1 MATVNCGYNNI
12 NLIRRPFKKM
22 AEESGKMANMRIEK
36 LGNFNLIP
44 LDNGSY
50 YNTENQIFP
59 MGGDTGQIYL
69 ISDPD
74 VGVLIPHIKKESKYV
89 LSYKNI
95 DLDGLFNKADFNS
108 FINQYRSSL
117 ANSGNFANTLSY
129 SVSGFIFVQPIFLNS
144 SDTWYVYVP
153 MYKINDDDVVFE
165 KREFNN
171 MSNMFN
177 VNSSLEINDVV
188 VSNQNI
194 DDMKF
199 SQFGIGKNGLSLRNG
214 MSYTISETGDVNF
227 NIGNIKSDSTPF
239 MKVKMKIDN
248 SFQIVEKKL
257 ESESYRKGD
266 VISGTSVTSLLNSI
280 FQDMSEKIDELSNDI
295 HICST
300 YGSTQNKSVVL
311 KSDLMTIASTGI
323 IVRLKYKSTV
333 SSPTFSYTMENGTTT
348 GTQRP
353 IKYNDKTGSELTS
366 IPAGYYRV
374 TPIGD
379 KTNGQYWL
387 FTRESNGL
395 FDKMNTFFN
404 KTSNFDILI
413 VKK

>member
-1 MATVNCGYNNI
+1 MATVNCGFNNI

-22 AEESGKMANMRIEK
+22 AVNSGTMANMRIEK

-59 MGGDTGQIYL
+59 MGEDTGQIYL

-95 DLDGLFNKADFNS
+95 DLDGLYNKSDFNT
-108 FINQYRSSL
+108 FISEYRDSL
-117 ANSGNFANTLSY
+117 ANSGNLSDTLSY
-129 SVSGFIFVQPIFLNS
+129 SVYGFIFIQPIFLNS
-144 SDTWYVYVP
+144 SGTWYVYTP

-165 KREFNN
+165 KRTFDN
-171 MSNMFN
+171 MSNIFN
-177 VNSSLEINDVV
+177 MNSSLEINDVV
-188 VSNQNI
+188 VSDQNI
-194 DDMKF
+194 DDMNF
-199 SQFGIGKNGLSLRNG
+199 SQFAIGKNGLSMRNG

-227 NIGNIKSDSTPF
+227 NVGNIKSDSTPF
-239 MKVKMKIDN
+239 MKIKMKLGDT
-248 SFQIVEKKL
+248 FDIVEKKL

-266 VISGTSVTSLLNSI
+266 VISGTSITSLLNSI

-311 KSDLMTIASTGI
+311 KNGMTSIPDTGI
-323 IVRLKYKSTV
+323 IVRLVYKSTV
-333 SSPTFSYTMENGTTT
+333 SSPTFSFNTATER
-348 GTQRP
+348 Q
-353 IKYNDKTGSELTS
+353 IKYNDKYGSDLTL

-374 TPIGD
+374 TSIGD
-379 KTNGQYWL
+379 KSNGYYWL

>member
-1 MATVNCGYNNI
+1 MATVNCGFNNI

-22 AEESGKMANMRIEK
+22 AVNSGTMANMRIEK

-59 MGGDTGQIYL
+59 MGEDTGQIYL

-95 DLDGLFNKADFNS
+95 DLDGLYNKSDFNT
-108 FINQYRSSL
+108 FISEYRDSL
-117 ANSGNFANTLSY
+117 ANSGNLSDTLSY
-129 SVSGFIFVQPIFLNS
+129 SVYGFIFIQPIFLNS
-144 SDTWYVYVP
+144 SGTWYVYTP

-165 KREFNN
+165 KRTFDN
-171 MSNMFN
+171 MSNIFN
-177 VNSSLEINDVV
+177 MNSSLEINDVV
-188 VSNQNI
+188 VSDQNI
-194 DDMKF
+194 DDMNF
-199 SQFGIGKNGLSLRNG
+199 SQFAIGKNGLSMRNG

-227 NIGNIKSDSTPF
+227 NVGNIKSDSTPF
-239 MKVKMKIDN
+239 MKIKMKLGDT
-248 SFQIVEKKL
+248 FDVVEKKL

-266 VISGTSVTSLLNSI
+266 VISGTSITSLLNSI

-311 KSDLMTIASTGI
+311 KNGMTSIPDTGI
-323 IVRLKYKSTV
+323 IVRLVYKSTV
-333 SSPTFSYTMENGTTT
+333 SSPTFSFNTITER
-348 GTQRP
+348 Q
-353 IKYNDKTGSELTS
+353 IKYNDKYGSDLTL

-374 TPIGD
+374 TSIGD
-379 KTNGQYWL
+379 KSNGYYWL

-404 KTSNFDILI
+404 KTSNFDMLI

>member
-1 MATVNCGYNNI
+1 MATVNCGFNNI

-22 AEESGKMANMRIEK
+22 AVNSGTMANMRIEK

-59 MGGDTGQIYL
+59 MGEDTGQIYL

-95 DLDGLFNKADFNS
+95 DLDGLYNKSDFNT
-108 FINQYRSSL
+108 FISEYRDSL
-117 ANSGNFANTLSY
+117 ANSGNLSDTLSY
-129 SVSGFIFVQPIFLNS
+129 SVYGFIFIQPIFLNS
-144 SDTWYVYVP
+144 SGTWYVYTP

-165 KREFNN
+165 KRTFDN
-171 MSNMFN
+171 MSNIFN
-177 VNSSLEINDVV
+177 MNSSLEINDVV
-188 VSNQNI
+188 VSDQNI
-194 DDMKF
+194 DDMNF
-199 SQFGIGKNGLSLRNG
+199 SQFAIGKNGLSMRNG

-227 NIGNIKSDSTPF
+227 NVGNIKSDSTPF
-239 MKVKMKIDN
+239 MKIKMKLGDT
-248 SFQIVEKKL
+248 FDVVEKKL

-266 VISGTSVTSLLNSI
+266 VISGTSITSLLNSI

-311 KSDLMTIASTGI
+311 KNGMTSIPDTGI
-323 IVRLKYKSTV
+323 IVRLVYKSTV
-333 SSPTFSYTMENGTTT
+333 SEPTFSFNTVTER
-348 GTQRP
+348 Q
-353 IKYNDKTGSELTS
+353 IKYNDKYGSDLTL

-374 TPIGD
+374 TSIGD
-379 KTNGQYWL
+379 KSNGYYWL

-404 KTSNFDILI
+404 KTSNFDILMI
-413 VKK
+413 KK

>member
-1 MATVNCGYNNI
+1 MATVNCGFNNI

-22 AEESGKMANMRIEK
+22 AVNSGTMANMRIEK

-59 MGGDTGQIYL
+59 MGEDTGQIYL

-95 DLDGLFNKADFNS
+95 DLDGLYNKSDFNT
-108 FINQYRSSL
+108 FISEYRDSL
-117 ANSGNFANTLSY
+117 ANSGNLSDTLSY
-129 SVSGFIFVQPIFLNS
+129 SVYGFIFIQPIFLNS
-144 SDTWYVYVP
+144 SGTWYVYTP

-165 KREFNN
+165 KRTFDN
-171 MSNMFN
+171 MSNIFN
-177 VNSSLEINDVV
+177 MNSSLEINDVV
-188 VSNQNI
+188 VSDQNI
-194 DDMKF
+194 DDMNF
-199 SQFGIGKNGLSLRNG
+199 SQFAIGKNGLSMRNG

-227 NIGNIKSDSTPF
+227 NVGNIKSDSTPF
-239 MKVKMKIDN
+239 MKIKMKLGDT
-248 SFQIVEKKL
+248 FDVVEKKL

-266 VISGTSVTSLLNSI
+266 VISGTSITSLLNSI

-311 KSDLMTIASTGI
+311 KNGMTSIPDTGI
-323 IVRLKYKSTV
+323 IVRLVYKSTV
-333 SSPTFSYTMENGTTT
+333 PSPKFSFNMVTER
-348 GTQRP
+348 Q
-353 IKYNDKTGSELTS
+353 IKYNDKYGSDLTL

-374 TPIGD
+374 TSIGD
-379 KTNGQYWL
+379 KSNGYYWL

>member
-1 MATVNCGYNNI
+1 MATVNCGFNNI

-22 AEESGKMANMRIEK
+22 AVNSGTMANMRIEK

-59 MGGDTGQIYL
+59 MGEDTGQIYL

-95 DLDGLFNKADFNS
+95 DLDGLYNKSDFNT
-108 FINQYRSSL
+108 FISEYRDSL
-117 ANSGNFANTLSY
+117 ANSGNLSDTLSY
-129 SVSGFIFVQPIFLNS
+129 SVYGFIFIQPIFLNS
-144 SDTWYVYVP
+144 SGTWYVYTP

-165 KREFNN
+165 KRTFDN
-171 MSNMFN
+171 MSNIFN
-177 VNSSLEINDVV
+177 MNSSLEINDVV
-188 VSNQNI
+188 VSDQNI
-194 DDMKF
+194 DDMNF
-199 SQFGIGKNGLSLRNG
+199 SQFAIGKNGLSMRNG

-227 NIGNIKSDSTPF
+227 NVGNIKSDSTPF
-239 MKVKMKIDN
+239 MKIKMKLGDT
-248 SFQIVEKKL
+248 FDVVEKKL

-266 VISGTSVTSLLNSI
+266 VISGTSITSLLNSI

-311 KSDLMTIASTGI
+311 KNGMTSIPDTGI
-323 IVRLKYKSTV
+323 IVRLVYKSTV
-333 SSPTFSYTMENGTTT
+333 SSPTFSFNMVTER
-348 GTQRP
+348 Q
-353 IKYNDKTGSELTS
+353 IKYNDKYGSDLTL

-374 TPIGD
+374 TSIGD
-379 KTNGQYWL
+379 KWL

>member
-1 MATVNCGYNNI
+1 MATVNCGFNNI

-22 AEESGKMANMRIEK
+22 AVNSGTMANMRIEK

-59 MGGDTGQIYL
+59 MGEDTGQIYL

-95 DLDGLFNKADFNS
+95 DLDGLYNKSDFNT
-108 FINQYRSSL
+108 FISEYRDSL
-117 ANSGNFANTLSY
+117 ANSGNLSDTLSY
-129 SVSGFIFVQPIFLNS
+129 SVYGFIFIQPIFLNS
-144 SDTWYVYVP
+144 SGTWYVYTP

-165 KREFNN
+165 KRTFDN
-171 MSNMFN
+171 MSNIFN
-177 VNSSLEINDVV
+177 MNSSLEINDVV
-188 VSNQNI
+188 VSDQNI
-194 DDMKF
+194 DDMNF
-199 SQFGIGKNGLSLRNG
+199 SQFAIGKNGLSMRNG

-227 NIGNIKSDSTPF
+227 NVGNIKSDSTPF
-239 MKVKMKIDN
+239 MKIKMKLGDT
-248 SFQIVEKKL
+248 FDIVEKKL

-266 VISGTSVTSLLNSI
+266 VISGTSITSLLNSI

-311 KSDLMTIASTGI
+311 KNGMTSIPDTGI
-323 IVRLKYKSTV
+323 IVRLVYKSTV
-333 SSPTFSYTMENGTTT
+333 SSPTFSFNTVTER
-348 GTQRP
+348 Q
-353 IKYNDKTGSELTS
+353 IKYNDKYGSDLTL

-374 TPIGD
+374 TSIGD
-379 KTNGQYWL
+379 KSNGYYWL

>member
-1 MATVNCGYNNI
+1 MATVNCGFNNI

-22 AEESGKMANMRIEK
+22 AVNSGTMANMRIEK
-36 LGNFNLIP
+36 LENFNLIP

-59 MGGDTGQIYL
+59 MGEDTGQIYL

-95 DLDGLFNKADFNS
+95 DLDGLYNKSDFNT
-108 FINQYRSSL
+108 FISEYRDSL
-117 ANSGNFANTLSY
+117 ANSGNLSDTLSY
-129 SVSGFIFVQPIFLNS
+129 SVYGFIFIQPIFLNS
-144 SDTWYVYVP
+144 SGTWYVYTP

-165 KREFNN
+165 KRTFDN
-171 MSNMFN
+171 MSNIFN
-177 VNSSLEINDVV
+177 MNSSLEINDVV
-188 VSNQNI
+188 VSDQNI
-194 DDMKF
+194 DDMNF
-199 SQFGIGKNGLSLRNG
+199 SQFAIGKNGLSMRNG

-227 NIGNIKSDSTPF
+227 NVGNIKSDSTPF
-239 MKVKMKIDN
+239 MKIKMKLGDT
-248 SFQIVEKKL
+248 FDVVEKKL

-266 VISGTSVTSLLNSI
+266 VISGTSITSLLNSI

-311 KSDLMTIASTGI
+311 KNGMTSIPDTGI
-323 IVRLKYKSTV
+323 IVRLVYKSTV
-333 SSPTFSYTMENGTTT
+333 SSPTFSFNTITER
-348 GTQRP
+348 Q
-353 IKYNDKTGSELTS
+353 IKYNDKYGSDLTL

-374 TPIGD
+374 TSIGD
-379 KTNGQYWL
+379 KSNGYYWL

>member
-1 MATVNCGYNNI
+1 MATVNCGFNNI

-22 AEESGKMANMRIEK
+22 AVNSGTMANMRIEK

-59 MGGDTGQIYL
+59 MGEDTGQIYL

-95 DLDGLFNKADFNS
+95 DLDGLYNKSDFNT
-108 FINQYRSSL
+108 FISEYRDSL
-117 ANSGNFANTLSY
+117 ANSGNLSDTLSY
-129 SVSGFIFVQPIFLNS
+129 SVYGFIFIQPIFLNS
-144 SDTWYVYVP
+144 SGTWYVYTP

-165 KREFNN
+165 KRTFDN
-171 MSNMFN
+171 MSNIFN
-177 VNSSLEINDVV
+177 MNSSLEINDVV
-188 VSNQNI
+188 VSDQNI
-194 DDMKF
+194 DDMNF
-199 SQFGIGKNGLSLRNG
+199 SQFAIGKNGLSMRNG

-227 NIGNIKSDSTPF
+227 NVGNIKSDSTPF
-239 MKVKMKIDN
+239 MKIKMKLGDT
-248 SFQIVEKKL
+248 FDVVEKKL

-266 VISGTSVTSLLNSI
+266 VILGTSITSLLNSI

-300 YGSTQNKSVVL
+300 YGSTQNKSVFL
-311 KSDLMTIASTGI
+311 KNGMTSIPDTGI
-323 IVRLKYKSTV
+323 IVRLVYKSTV
-333 SSPTFSYTMENGTTT
+333 SSPTFSFNTITER
-348 GTQRP
+348 Q
-353 IKYNDKTGSELTS
+353 IKYNDKYGSDLTL

-374 TPIGD
+374 TSIGD
-379 KTNGQYWL
+379 KSNGYYWL

>member
-1 MATVNCGYNNI
+1 MAPVNCGFNNI

-22 AEESGKMANMRIEK
+22 AVNSGTMANMRIEK

-59 MGGDTGQIYL
+59 MGEDTGQIYL

-95 DLDGLFNKADFNS
+95 DLDGLYNKSDFNT
-108 FINQYRSSL
+108 FISEYRDSL
-117 ANSGNFANTLSY
+117 ANSGNLSDTLSY
-129 SVSGFIFVQPIFLNS
+129 SVYGFIFIQPIFLNS
-144 SDTWYVYVP
+144 SGTWYVYTP

-165 KREFNN
+165 KRTFDN
-171 MSNMFN
+171 MSNIFN
-177 VNSSLEINDVV
+177 MNSSLEINDVV
-188 VSNQNI
+188 VSDQNI
-194 DDMKF
+194 DDMNF
-199 SQFGIGKNGLSLRNG
+199 SQFAIGKNGLSMRNG

-227 NIGNIKSDSTPF
+227 NVGNIKSDSTPF
-239 MKVKMKIDN
+239 MKIKMKLGDT
-248 SFQIVEKKL
+248 FDVVEKKL

-266 VISGTSVTSLLNSI
+266 VISGTSITSLLNSI

-311 KSDLMTIASTGI
+311 KNGMTSIPDTGI
-323 IVRLKYKSTV
+323 IVRLVYKSTV
-333 SSPTFSYTMENGTTT
+333 SSPTFSFNTITER
-348 GTQRP
+348 Q
-353 IKYNDKTGSELTS
+353 IKYNDKYGSDLTL

-374 TPIGD
+374 TSIGD
-379 KTNGQYWL
+379 KSNGYYWL

>member
-1 MATVNCGYNNI
+1 MATVNCGFNNI

-22 AEESGKMANMRIEK
+22 AVNSGTMANMRIEK

-59 MGGDTGQIYL
+59 MGEDTGQIYL

-95 DLDGLFNKADFNS
+95 DLDGLYNKSDFNT
-108 FINQYRSSL
+108 FISEYRDSL
-117 ANSGNFANTLSY
+117 ANSGNLSDTLSY
-129 SVSGFIFVQPIFLNS
+129 SVYGFIFIQPIFLNS
-144 SDTWYVYVP
+144 SGTWYVYTP

-165 KREFNN
+165 KRTFDN
-171 MSNMFN
+171 MSNIFN
-177 VNSSLEINDVV
+177 MNSSLEINDVV
-188 VSNQNI
+188 VSDQNI
-194 DDMKF
+194 DDMNF
-199 SQFGIGKNGLSLRNG
+199 SQFAIGKNGLSMRNG

-227 NIGNIKSDSTPF
+227 NVGNIKSDSTPF
-239 MKVKMKIDN
+239 MKIKMKLGDT
-248 SFQIVEKKL
+248 FDVVEKKL

-266 VISGTSVTSLLNSI
+266 VISGTSITSLLNSI

-311 KSDLMTIASTGI
+311 KNGMASIPDTGI
-323 IVRLKYKSTV
+323 IVRLVYKSTV
-333 SSPTFSYTMENGTTT
+333 SSPTFSFNTVTER
-348 GTQRP
+348 Q
-353 IKYNDKTGSELTS
+353 IKYNDKYGRDLTL

-374 TPIGD
+374 TSIGD
-379 KTNGQYWL
+379 KSNGYYWL

>member
-1 MATVNCGYNNI
+1 MATVNCGFNNI

-22 AEESGKMANMRIEK
+22 AVNSGTMANMRIEK

-59 MGGDTGQIYL
+59 MGEDTGQIYL

-74 VGVLIPHIKKESKYV
+74 VGILIPHIKKESKYV

-95 DLDGLFNKADFNS
+95 DLDGLYNKSDFNT
-108 FINQYRSSL
+108 FISEYRDSL
-117 ANSGNFANTLSY
+117 ANSGNLSDTLSY
-129 SVSGFIFVQPIFLNS
+129 SVYGFIFIQPIFLNS
-144 SDTWYVYVP
+144 SGTWYVYTP

-165 KREFNN
+165 KRTFDN
-171 MSNMFN
+171 MSNIFN
-177 VNSSLEINDVV
+177 MNSSLEINDVV
-188 VSNQNI
+188 VSDQNI
-194 DDMKF
+194 DDMNF
-199 SQFGIGKNGLSLRNG
+199 SQFAIGKNGLSMRNG

-227 NIGNIKSDSTPF
+227 NVGNIKSDSTPF
-239 MKVKMKIDN
+239 MKIKMKLGDT
-248 SFQIVEKKL
+248 FDVVEKKL

-266 VISGTSVTSLLNSI
+266 VISGTSITSLLNSI

-311 KSDLMTIASTGI
+311 KNGMSSIPDTGI
-323 IVRLKYKSTV
+323 IVRLVYKSTV
-333 SSPTFSYTMENGTTT
+333 SSPTFSFNTVTER
-348 GTQRP
+348 Q
-353 IKYNDKTGSELTS
+353 IKYNDKYGSDLTL

-374 TPIGD
+374 TSIGD
-379 KTNGQYWL
+379 KWL

>member
-1 MATVNCGYNNI
+1 MATVNCGFNNI

-22 AEESGKMANMRIEK
+22 AVNSGTMANMRIEK

-59 MGGDTGQIYL
+59 MGEDTGQIYL

-95 DLDGLFNKADFNS
+95 DLDGLYNKSDFNT
-108 FINQYRSSL
+108 FISEYRDSL
-117 ANSGNFANTLSY
+117 ANSGNLSDTLSY
-129 SVSGFIFVQPIFLNS
+129 SVYGFIFIQPIFLNS
-144 SDTWYVYVP
+144 SGTWYVYTP

-165 KREFNN
+165 KRTFDN
-171 MSNMFN
+171 MSNIFN
-177 VNSSLEINDVV
+177 MNSSLEINDVV
-188 VSNQNI
+188 VSDQNI
-194 DDMKF
+194 DDMNF
-199 SQFGIGKNGLSLRNG
+199 SQFAIGKNGLSMRNG

-227 NIGNIKSDSTPF
+227 NVGNIKSDSTPF
-239 MKVKMKIDN
+239 MKIKMKLGDT
-248 SFQIVEKKL
+248 FDVVEKKL

-266 VISGTSVTSLLNSI
+266 VISGTSITSLLNSI

-311 KSDLMTIASTGI
+311 KNGMTSIPDTGI
-323 IVRLKYKSTV
+323 IVRLVYKSTV
-333 SSPTFSYTMENGTTT
+333 PSPTFSFNTVTER
-348 GTQRP
+348 Q
-353 IKYNDKTGSELTS
+353 IKYNDKYGSDLTL

-374 TPIGD
+374 TSIGD
-379 KTNGQYWL
+379 KWL

>member
-1 MATVNCGYNNI
+1 MATVNCGFNNI

-22 AEESGKMANMRIEK
+22 AVNSGTMANMRIEK

-59 MGGDTGQIYL
+59 MGEDTGQIYL

-95 DLDGLFNKADFNS
+95 DLDGLYNKSDFNT
-108 FINQYRSSL
+108 FISEYRDSL
-117 ANSGNFANTLSY
+117 ANSGNLSDTLSY
-129 SVSGFIFVQPIFLNS
+129 SVYGFIFIQPIFLNS
-144 SDTWYVYVP
+144 SGTWYVYTP

-165 KREFNN
+165 KRTFDN
-171 MSNMFN
+171 MSNIFN
-177 VNSSLEINDVV
+177 MNSSLEINDVV
-188 VSNQNI
+188 VSDQNI
-194 DDMKF
+194 DDMNF
-199 SQFGIGKNGLSLRNG
+199 SQFAIGKNGLSMRNG

-227 NIGNIKSDSTPF
+227 NVGNIKSDSTPF
-239 MKVKMKIDN
+239 MKIKMKLGDT
-248 SFQIVEKKL
+248 FDVVEKKL

-266 VISGTSVTSLLNSI
+266 VISGTSITSLLNSI

-311 KSDLMTIASTGI
+311 KNGMTSIPDTGI
-323 IVRLKYKSTV
+323 IVRLVYKSTV
-333 SSPTFSYTMENGTTT
+333 SSPTFSFNT
-348 GTQRP
+348 GTERQ
-353 IKYNDKTGSELTS
+353 IKYNDKYGSDLTL

-374 TPIGD
+374 TSIGD
-379 KTNGQYWL
+379 EINGYYWL

>member
-1 MATVNCGYNNI
+1 
-12 NLIRRPFKKM
+12 
-22 AEESGKMANMRIEK
+22 MANMRIEK

-59 MGGDTGQIYL
+59 MGEDTGQIYL

-95 DLDGLFNKADFNS
+95 DLDGLYNKSDFNT
-108 FINQYRSSL
+108 FISEYRDSL
-117 ANSGNFANTLSY
+117 ANSGNLSDTLSY
-129 SVSGFIFVQPIFLNS
+129 SVYGFIFIQPIFLNS
-144 SDTWYVYVP
+144 SGTWYVYTP

-165 KREFNN
+165 KRTFDN
-171 MSNMFN
+171 MSNIFN
-177 VNSSLEINDVV
+177 MNSSLEINDVV
-188 VSNQNI
+188 VSDQNI
-194 DDMKF
+194 DDMNF
-199 SQFGIGKNGLSLRNG
+199 SQFAIGKNGLSMRNG

-227 NIGNIKSDSTPF
+227 NVGNIKSDSTPF
-239 MKVKMKIDN
+239 MKIKMKLGDT
-248 SFQIVEKKL
+248 FDVVEKKL

-266 VISGTSVTSLLNSI
+266 VISGTSITSLLNSI

-311 KSDLMTIASTGI
+311 KNGMTSIPDTGI
-323 IVRLKYKSTV
+323 IVRLVYKSTV
-333 SSPTFSYTMENGTTT
+333 SSPTFSFNTITER
-348 GTQRP
+348 Q
-353 IKYNDKTGSELTS
+353 IKYNDKYGSDLTL

-374 TPIGD
+374 TSIGD
-379 KTNGQYWL
+379 KSNGYYWL

>member
-1 MATVNCGYNNI
+1 MATVNCGFNNI

-22 AEESGKMANMRIEK
+22 AVNSGTMANMRIEK

-59 MGGDTGQIYL
+59 MGEDTGQIYL

-95 DLDGLFNKADFNS
+95 DLDGLYNKSDFNT
-108 FINQYRSSL
+108 FISEYRDSL
-117 ANSGNFANTLSY
+117 ANSGNFSDTLSY
-129 SVSGFIFVQPIFLNS
+129 SVYDFIFIQPIFLNS
-144 SDTWYVYVP
+144 SGTWYVYTP

-165 KREFNN
+165 KRTFDN

-177 VNSSLEINDVV
+177 MNSSLEINDVV
-188 VSNQNI
+188 VSDQNI
-194 DDMKF
+194 DDMNF
-199 SQFGIGKNGLSLRNG
+199 SQFAIGKNGLSMRNG

-227 NIGNIKSDSTPF
+227 NVGNIKSDSTPF
-239 MKVKMKIDN
+239 MKIKMKLGDT
-248 SFQIVEKKL
+248 FDVVEKKL

-266 VISGTSVTSLLNSI
+266 VISGTSITSLLNSI

-311 KSDLMTIASTGI
+311 KNGMTSIPDTGI
-323 IVRLKYKSTV
+323 IVRLVYKSTV
-333 SSPTFSYTMENGTTT
+333 SSPKFSFNT
-348 GTQRP
+348 GTERQ
-353 IKYNDKTGSELTS
+353 IKYNDKYGSDLTL

-374 TPIGD
+374 TSIGD
-379 KTNGQYWL
+379 KSNGYYWL

>member
-1 MATVNCGYNNI
+1 MATVNCGFNNI

-22 AEESGKMANMRIEK
+22 AVNSGTMANMRIEK

-59 MGGDTGQIYL
+59 MGEDTGQIYL

-95 DLDGLFNKADFNS
+95 DLDGLYNKSDFNT
-108 FINQYRSSL
+108 FISEYRDSL
-117 ANSGNFANTLSY
+117 ANSGNLSDTLSY
-129 SVSGFIFVQPIFLNS
+129 SVYGFIFIQPIFLNS
-144 SDTWYVYVP
+144 SGTWYVYTP

-165 KREFNN
+165 KRTFDN
-171 MSNMFN
+171 MSNIFN
-177 VNSSLEINDVV
+177 MNSSLEIKDVV
-188 VSNQNI
+188 VSDQNI
-194 DDMKF
+194 DDMNF
-199 SQFGIGKNGLSLRNG
+199 SQFAIGKNGLSMRNG

-227 NIGNIKSDSTPF
+227 NVGNIKSDSTPF
-239 MKVKMKIDN
+239 MKIKMKLGDT
-248 SFQIVEKKL
+248 FDVVEKKL

-266 VISGTSVTSLLNSI
+266 VISGTSITSLLNSI

-311 KSDLMTIASTGI
+311 KNGMTSIPDTGI
-323 IVRLKYKSTV
+323 IVRLVYKSTV
-333 SSPTFSYTMENGTTT
+333 SSPTFSFNTITER
-348 GTQRP
+348 Q
-353 IKYNDKTGSELTS
+353 IKYNDKYGSDLTL

-374 TPIGD
+374 TSIGD
-379 KTNGQYWL
+379 KSNGYYWL

>member
-1 MATVNCGYNNI
+1 MATVNCGFNNI

-22 AEESGKMANMRIEK
+22 AVNSGTMANMRIEK

-59 MGGDTGQIYL
+59 MGEDTGQIYL

-74 VGVLIPHIKKESKYV
+74 VGILIPHIKKESKYV

-95 DLDGLFNKADFNS
+95 DLDGLYNKSDFNT
-108 FINQYRSSL
+108 FISEYRDSL
-117 ANSGNFANTLSY
+117 ANSGNLSDTLSY
-129 SVSGFIFVQPIFLNS
+129 SVYGFIFIQPIFLNS
-144 SDTWYVYVP
+144 SGTWYVYTP

-165 KREFNN
+165 KRTFDN
-171 MSNMFN
+171 MSNIFN
-177 VNSSLEINDVV
+177 MNSSLEINDVV
-188 VSNQNI
+188 VSDQNI
-194 DDMKF
+194 DDMNF
-199 SQFGIGKNGLSLRNG
+199 SQFAIGKNGLSMRNG

-227 NIGNIKSDSTPF
+227 NVGNIKSDSTPF
-239 MKVKMKIDN
+239 MKIKMKLGDT
-248 SFQIVEKKL
+248 FDVVEKKL

-266 VISGTSVTSLLNSI
+266 VISGTSITSLLNSI

-311 KSDLMTIASTGI
+311 KNGMTSIPDTGI
-323 IVRLKYKSTV
+323 IVRLVYKSTV
-333 SSPTFSYTMENGTTT
+333 PSPTFSFNTVTER
-348 GTQRP
+348 Q
-353 IKYNDKTGSELTS
+353 IKYNDKYGSDLTL

-374 TPIGD
+374 TSIGD
-379 KTNGQYWL
+379 KSNGYYWL

>member
-1 MATVNCGYNNI
+1 MATVNCGFNNI

-22 AEESGKMANMRIEK
+22 AVNSGTMANMRIEK

-59 MGGDTGQIYL
+59 MGEDTGQIYL

-95 DLDGLFNKADFNS
+95 DLDGLYNKSDFNT
-108 FINQYRSSL
+108 FISEYRDSL
-117 ANSGNFANTLSY
+117 ANSGNLSDTLSY
-129 SVSGFIFVQPIFLNS
+129 SVYGFIFIQPIFLNS
-144 SDTWYVYVP
+144 SGTWYVYTP

-165 KREFNN
+165 KRTFDN
-171 MSNMFN
+171 MSNIFN
-177 VNSSLEINDVV
+177 MNSSLEINDVV
-188 VSNQNI
+188 VSDQNI
-194 DDMKF
+194 DDMNF
-199 SQFGIGKNGLSLRNG
+199 SQFAIGKNGLSMRNG

-227 NIGNIKSDSTPF
+227 NVGNIKSDSTPF
-239 MKVKMKIDN
+239 MKIKMKLGDT
-248 SFQIVEKKL
+248 FDVVEKKL

-266 VISGTSVTSLLNSI
+266 VISGTSITSLLNSI

-311 KSDLMTIASTGI
+311 KNGMTSIPDTGI
-323 IVRLKYKSTV
+323 IVRLVYKSTV
-333 SSPTFSYTMENGTTT
+333 SSPTFSFNMVTER
-348 GTQRP
+348 Q
-353 IKYNDKTGSELTS
+353 IKYNDKYGSDLTL

-374 TPIGD
+374 TSIGD
-379 KTNGQYWL
+379 ESNRYYWL

>member
-1 MATVNCGYNNI
+1 MATVNCGFNNI

-22 AEESGKMANMRIEK
+22 AVNSGTMANMRIEK

-59 MGGDTGQIYL
+59 MGEDTGQIYL

-95 DLDGLFNKADFNS
+95 DLDGLYNKSDFNT
-108 FINQYRSSL
+108 FISEYRDSL
-117 ANSGNFANTLSY
+117 ANSGNLSDTLSY
-129 SVSGFIFVQPIFLNS
+129 SVYGFIFIQPIFLNS
-144 SDTWYVYVP
+144 SGTWYVYTP

-165 KREFNN
+165 KRTFDN

-177 VNSSLEINDVV
+177 MNSSLEINDVV
-188 VSNQNI
+188 VSDQNI
-194 DDMKF
+194 DDMNF
-199 SQFGIGKNGLSLRNG
+199 SQFAIGKNGLSMRNG

-227 NIGNIKSDSTPF
+227 NVGNIKSDSTPF
-239 MKVKMKIDN
+239 MKIKMKLGDT
-248 SFQIVEKKL
+248 FDVVEKKL

-266 VISGTSVTSLLNSI
+266 VISGTSITSLLNSI

-311 KSDLMTIASTGI
+311 KNGMTSIPDTGI
-323 IVRLKYKSTV
+323 IVRLVYKSTV
-333 SSPTFSYTMENGTTT
+333 SSPTFSFNT
-348 GTQRP
+348 GTERQ
-353 IKYNDKTGSELTS
+353 IKYNDKYGSDLTL

-374 TPIGD
+374 TSIGD
-379 KTNGQYWL
+379 YWL

>member
-1 MATVNCGYNNI
+1 MATVNCGFNNI

-22 AEESGKMANMRIEK
+22 AVNSGTMANMRIEK

-59 MGGDTGQIYL
+59 MGEDTGQIYL

-95 DLDGLFNKADFNS
+95 DLDGLYNKSDFNT
-108 FINQYRSSL
+108 FISEYRDSL
-117 ANSGNFANTLSY
+117 ANSGNLSDTLSY
-129 SVSGFIFVQPIFLNS
+129 SVYGFIFIQPIFLNS
-144 SDTWYVYVP
+144 SGTWYVYTP

-165 KREFNN
+165 KRTFDN

-177 VNSSLEINDVV
+177 MNSSLEINDVV
-188 VSNQNI
+188 VSDQNI
-194 DDMKF
+194 DDMNF
-199 SQFGIGKNGLSLRNG
+199 SQFAIGKNGLSMRNG

-227 NIGNIKSDSTPF
+227 NVGNIKSDSTPF
-239 MKVKMKIDN
+239 MKIKMKLGDT
-248 SFQIVEKKL
+248 FDVVEKKL

-266 VISGTSVTSLLNSI
+266 VISGTSITSLLNSI
-280 FQDMSEKIDELSNDI
+280 FQEMSEKIDELSNDI

-311 KSDLMTIASTGI
+311 KNGMTSIPDTGI
-323 IVRLKYKSTV
+323 IVRLVYKSTV
-333 SSPTFSYTMENGTTT
+333 SSPTFSFNT
-348 GTQRP
+348 GTERQ
-353 IKYNDKTGSELTS
+353 IKYNDKYGSDLTL

-374 TPIGD
+374 TSIGD
-379 KTNGQYWL
+379 KWL

>member
-1 MATVNCGYNNI
+1 MATVNCGFNNI

-22 AEESGKMANMRIEK
+22 AVNSGTMANMRIEK

-59 MGGDTGQIYL
+59 MGEDTGQIYL

-95 DLDGLFNKADFNS
+95 DLDGLYNKSDFNT
-108 FINQYRSSL
+108 FISEYRDSL
-117 ANSGNFANTLSY
+117 ANSGNLSDTLSY
-129 SVSGFIFVQPIFLNS
+129 SVYGFIFIQPIFLNS
-144 SDTWYVYVP
+144 SGTWYVYTP

-165 KREFNN
+165 KRTFDN
-171 MSNMFN
+171 MSNIFN
-177 VNSSLEINDVV
+177 MNSSLEINDVV
-188 VSNQNI
+188 VSDQNI
-194 DDMKF
+194 DDMNF
-199 SQFGIGKNGLSLRNG
+199 SQFAIGKNGLSMRNG

-227 NIGNIKSDSTPF
+227 NVGNIKSDSTPF
-239 MKVKMKIDN
+239 MKIKMKLGDT
-248 SFQIVEKKL
+248 FDVVEKKL

-266 VISGTSVTSLLNSI
+266 VISGTSITSLLNSI

-311 KSDLMTIASTGI
+311 KNGMTSIPDTGI
-323 IVRLKYKSTV
+323 IVRLVYKSTV
-333 SSPTFSYTMENGTTT
+333 SSPTFSFNTVTER
-348 GTQRP
+348 Q
-353 IKYNDKTGSELTS
+353 IKYNDKYGSDLTL

-374 TPIGD
+374 TSIGD
-379 KTNGQYWL
+379 NSNGYYWL

>member
-1 MATVNCGYNNI
+1 MATVNCGFNNI

-22 AEESGKMANMRIEK
+22 AVNSGTMANMRIEK

-59 MGGDTGQIYL
+59 MGEDTGQIYL

-95 DLDGLFNKADFNS
+95 DLDGLYNKSDFNT
-108 FINQYRSSL
+108 FISEYRDSL
-117 ANSGNFANTLSY
+117 ANSGNLSDTLSY
-129 SVSGFIFVQPIFLNS
+129 SVYGFIFIQPIFLNS
-144 SDTWYVYVP
+144 SGTWYVYTP

-165 KREFNN
+165 KRTFDN

-177 VNSSLEINDVV
+177 MNSSLEINDVV
-188 VSNQNI
+188 VSDQNI
-194 DDMKF
+194 DDMNF
-199 SQFGIGKNGLSLRNG
+199 SQFAIGKNGLSMRNG

-227 NIGNIKSDSTPF
+227 NVGNIKSDSTPF
-239 MKVKMKIDN
+239 MKIKMKLGDT
-248 SFQIVEKKL
+248 FDVVEKKL

-266 VISGTSVTSLLNSI
+266 VISGTSITSLLNSI

-300 YGSTQNKSVVL
+300 YSSTQNKSVVL
-311 KSDLMTIASTGI
+311 KNGMTSIPNTGI
-323 IVRLKYKSTV
+323 IVRLVYKSTV
-333 SSPTFSYTMENGTTT
+333 SSPTFSFNTATER
-348 GTQRP
+348 Q
-353 IKYNDKTGSELTS
+353 IKYNDKYGSNLTL

-374 TPIGD
+374 TSIGD
-379 KTNGQYWL
+379 KWL

>member
-1 MATVNCGYNNI
+1 MATVNCGFNNI

-22 AEESGKMANMRIEK
+22 AVNSGTMANMRIEK

-59 MGGDTGQIYL
+59 MGEDTGQIYL

-74 VGVLIPHIKKESKYV
+74 VGILIPHIKKESKYV

-95 DLDGLFNKADFNS
+95 DLDGLYNKSDFNT
-108 FINQYRSSL
+108 FISEYRDSL
-117 ANSGNFANTLSY
+117 ANSGNLSDTLSY
-129 SVSGFIFVQPIFLNS
+129 SVYGFIFIQPIFLNS
-144 SDTWYVYVP
+144 SGTWYVYTP

-165 KREFNN
+165 KRTFDN
-171 MSNMFN
+171 MSNIFN
-177 VNSSLEINDVV
+177 MNSSLEINDVV
-188 VSNQNI
+188 VSDQNI
-194 DDMKF
+194 DDMNF
-199 SQFGIGKNGLSLRNG
+199 SQFAIGKNGLSMRNG

-227 NIGNIKSDSTPF
+227 NVGNIKSDSTPF
-239 MKVKMKIDN
+239 MKIKMKLGDT
-248 SFQIVEKKL
+248 FDVVEKKL

-266 VISGTSVTSLLNSI
+266 VISGTSITSLLNSI

-311 KSDLMTIASTGI
+311 KNGMTSIPDTGI
-323 IVRLKYKSTV
+323 IVRLVYKSTV
-333 SSPTFSYTMENGTTT
+333 SSPMFSFNTVTER
-348 GTQRP
+348 Q
-353 IKYNDKTGSELTS
+353 IKYNDKYGSDLTL

-374 TPIGD
+374 TSIGD
-379 KTNGQYWL
+379 ESNGYYWL

>member
-1 MATVNCGYNNI
+1 MATVNCGFNNI

-22 AEESGKMANMRIEK
+22 AVNSGTMANMRIEK

-59 MGGDTGQIYL
+59 MGEDTGQIYL

-95 DLDGLFNKADFNS
+95 DLDGLYNKSDFNT
-108 FINQYRSSL
+108 FISEYRDSL
-117 ANSGNFANTLSY
+117 ANSGNLSDTLSY
-129 SVSGFIFVQPIFLNS
+129 SVYGFIFIQPIFLNS
-144 SDTWYVYVP
+144 SGTWYVYTP

-165 KREFNN
+165 KRTFDN
-171 MSNMFN
+171 MSNIFN
-177 VNSSLEINDVV
+177 MNSSLEINDVV
-188 VSNQNI
+188 VSDQNI
-194 DDMKF
+194 DDMNF
-199 SQFGIGKNGLSLRNG
+199 SQFAIGKNGLSMRNG

-227 NIGNIKSDSTPF
+227 NVGNIKSDSTPF
-239 MKVKMKIDN
+239 MKIKMKLGDT
-248 SFQIVEKKL
+248 FDVVEKKL

-266 VISGTSVTSLLNSI
+266 VISGTSITSLLNSI

-311 KSDLMTIASTGI
+311 KNGMASIPDTGI
-323 IVRLKYKSTV
+323 IVRLVYKSTV
-333 SSPTFSYTMENGTTT
+333 SSPTFSFNMVTER
-348 GTQRP
+348 Q
-353 IKYNDKTGSELTS
+353 IKYNDKYGSDLTL

-374 TPIGD
+374 TSIGD
-379 KTNGQYWL
+379 KSNGYYWL

>member
-1 MATVNCGYNNI
+1 MANVYCGFNYI

-22 AEESGKMANMRIEK
+22 AVDANKMANMRIEK
-36 LGNFNLIP
+36 LGKFNLIP

-59 MGGDTGQIYL
+59 MDEDTGQIYL
-69 ISDPD
+69 ISDPN

-95 DLDGLFNKADFNS
+95 DLDGLYNKSDFNT
-108 FINQYRSSL
+108 FISDYRESL
-117 ANSGNFANTLSY
+117 ENSGDFSDTLSY
-129 SVSGFIFVQPIFLNS
+129 SVSDFIFIQPIFLNS
-144 SDTWYVYVP
+144 SGTWYVYTP

-165 KREFNN
+165 KKDFDI
-171 MSNMFN
+171 SNMFN

-188 VSNQNI
+188 ISNQDV
-194 DDMKF
+194 DDMNF
-199 SQFGIGKNGLSLRNG
+199 SQFAIGKNGLSMRNG

-227 NIGNIKSDSTPF
+227 NVGNIKSDSTPF
-239 MKVKMKIDN
+239 MKIKMKLGDT
-248 SFQIVEKKL
+248 FEVVEKKL

-266 VISGTSVTSLLNSI
+266 VISGTSITSLLNSI

-311 KSDLMTIASTGI
+311 KSGMTSIPDTGI
-323 IVRLKYKSTV
+323 IVRLMYKSTV
-333 SSPTFSYTMENGTTT
+333 SSPTFSFNTETPR
-348 GTQRP
+348 Q
-353 IKYNDKTGSELTS
+353 IKYNDTCGDNLTI

-374 TPIGD
+374 KSTMDETDGY
-379 KTNGQYWL
+379 YWQ

>member
-1 MATVNCGYNNI
+1 MATVNCGFNNI

-22 AEESGKMANMRIEK
+22 AVNSGTMANMRIEK

-59 MGGDTGQIYL
+59 MGEDTGQIYL

-95 DLDGLFNKADFNS
+95 DLDGLYNKSDFNT
-108 FINQYRSSL
+108 FISEYRDSL
-117 ANSGNFANTLSY
+117 ANSGNLSDTLSY
-129 SVSGFIFVQPIFLNS
+129 SVYGFIFIQPIFLNS
-144 SDTWYVYVP
+144 SGTWYVYTP

-165 KREFNN
+165 KRTFDN
-171 MSNMFN
+171 MSNIFN
-177 VNSSLEINDVV
+177 MNSSLEINDVV
-188 VSNQNI
+188 VSDQNI
-194 DDMKF
+194 DDMNF
-199 SQFGIGKNGLSLRNG
+199 SQFAIGKNGLSMRNG

-227 NIGNIKSDSTPF
+227 NVGNIKSDSTPF
-239 MKVKMKIDN
+239 MKIKMKLGDT
-248 SFQIVEKKL
+248 FDVVEKKL

-266 VISGTSVTSLLNSI
+266 VISGTSITSLLNSI

-311 KSDLMTIASTGI
+311 KNGMASIPDTGI
-323 IVRLKYKSTV
+323 IVRLVYKSTV
-333 SSPTFSYTMENGTTT
+333 SSPTFSFNTVTER
-348 GTQRP
+348 Q
-353 IKYNDKTGSELTS
+353 IKYNDKYGSDLTL

-374 TPIGD
+374 TSIGD
-379 KTNGQYWL
+379 ESNRYYWL

>member
-1 MATVNCGYNNI
+1 MATVNCGFNNI

-22 AEESGKMANMRIEK
+22 AVNSGTMANMRIEK

-59 MGGDTGQIYL
+59 MGEDTGQIYL

-74 VGVLIPHIKKESKYV
+74 VGILIPHIKKESKYV

-95 DLDGLFNKADFNS
+95 DLDGLYNKSDFNT
-108 FINQYRSSL
+108 FISEYRDSL
-117 ANSGNFANTLSY
+117 ANSGNLSDTLSY
-129 SVSGFIFVQPIFLNS
+129 SVYGFIFIQPIFLNS
-144 SDTWYVYVP
+144 SGTWYVYTP

-165 KREFNN
+165 KRTFDN
-171 MSNMFN
+171 MSNIFN
-177 VNSSLEINDVV
+177 MNSSLEINDVV
-188 VSNQNI
+188 VSDQNI
-194 DDMKF
+194 DDMNF
-199 SQFGIGKNGLSLRNG
+199 SQFAIGKNGLSMRNG

-227 NIGNIKSDSTPF
+227 NVGNIKSDSTPF
-239 MKVKMKIDN
+239 MKIKMKLGDT
-248 SFQIVEKKL
+248 FDVVEKKL

-266 VISGTSVTSLLNSI
+266 VISGTSITSLLNSI

-300 YGSTQNKSVVL
+300 YSSTQNKSVVL
-311 KSDLMTIASTGI
+311 KNGMTSIPDTGI
-323 IVRLKYKSTV
+323 IVRLVYKSTV
-333 SSPTFSYTMENGTTT
+333 SSPTFSFNT
-348 GTQRP
+348 GTERQ
-353 IKYNDKTGSELTS
+353 IKYNNKYGSDLTL

-374 TPIGD
+374 TSIGD
-379 KTNGQYWL
+379 YWL

>member
-1 MATVNCGYNNI
+1 MATVNCGFNNI

-22 AEESGKMANMRIEK
+22 AVNSGTMANMRIEK

-59 MGGDTGQIYL
+59 MGEDTGQIYL

-95 DLDGLFNKADFNS
+95 DLDGLYNKSDFNT
-108 FINQYRSSL
+108 FISEYRDSL
-117 ANSGNFANTLSY
+117 ANSGNLSDTLSY
-129 SVSGFIFVQPIFLNS
+129 SVYGFIFIQPIFLNS
-144 SDTWYVYVP
+144 SGTWYVYTP

-165 KREFNN
+165 KRTFDN
-171 MSNMFN
+171 MSNIFN
-177 VNSSLEINDVV
+177 MNSSLEINDVV
-188 VSNQNI
+188 VSDQNI
-194 DDMKF
+194 DDMNF
-199 SQFGIGKNGLSLRNG
+199 SQFAIGKNGLSMRNG

-227 NIGNIKSDSTPF
+227 NVGNIKSDSTPF
-239 MKVKMKIDN
+239 MKIKMKLGDT
-248 SFQIVEKKL
+248 FDVVEKKL

-266 VISGTSVTSLLNSI
+266 VISGTSITSLLNSI

-311 KSDLMTIASTGI
+311 KNGMTSIPDTGI
-323 IVRLKYKSTV
+323 IVRLVYKSTV
-333 SSPTFSYTMENGTTT
+333 PSPTFSFNTVTER
-348 GTQRP
+348 Q
-353 IKYNDKTGSELTS
+353 IKYNDKYGIDLTL

-374 TPIGD
+374 TSIGD
-379 KTNGQYWL
+379 KSNGYYWL

>member
-1 MATVNCGYNNI
+1 MATVNCGFNNI

-22 AEESGKMANMRIEK
+22 AVNSGTMANMRIEK

-59 MGGDTGQIYL
+59 MGEDTGQIYL

-95 DLDGLFNKADFNS
+95 DLDGLYNKSDFNT
-108 FINQYRSSL
+108 FISEYRDSL
-117 ANSGNFANTLSY
+117 ANSGNLSDTLSY
-129 SVSGFIFVQPIFLNS
+129 SVYGFIFIQPIFLNS
-144 SDTWYVYVP
+144 SGTWYVYTP

-165 KREFNN
+165 KRTFDN
-171 MSNMFN
+171 MSNIFN
-177 VNSSLEINDVV
+177 MNSSLEINDVV
-188 VSNQNI
+188 VSDQNI
-194 DDMKF
+194 DDMNF
-199 SQFGIGKNGLSLRNG
+199 SQFAIGKNGLSMRNG

-227 NIGNIKSDSTPF
+227 NVGNIKSDSTPF
-239 MKVKMKIDN
+239 MKIKMKLGDT
-248 SFQIVEKKL
+248 FDVVEKKL

-266 VISGTSVTSLLNSI
+266 VISGTSITSLLNSI

-311 KSDLMTIASTGI
+311 KNGMTSIPDTGI
-323 IVRLKYKSTV
+323 IVRLVYKSTV
-333 SSPTFSYTMENGTTT
+333 SSPKFSFNTITER
-348 GTQRP
+348 Q
-353 IKYNDKTGSELTS
+353 IKYNDKYGSDLTL

-374 TPIGD
+374 TSIGD
-379 KTNGQYWL
+379 ESNGYYWL

>member
-1 MATVNCGYNNI
+1 MATVNCGFNNI

-22 AEESGKMANMRIEK
+22 AVNSGTMANMRIEK

-59 MGGDTGQIYL
+59 MGEDTGQIYL

-95 DLDGLFNKADFNS
+95 DLDGLYNKSDFNT
-108 FINQYRSSL
+108 FISEYRDSL
-117 ANSGNFANTLSY
+117 ANSGNFSDTLSY
-129 SVSGFIFVQPIFLNS
+129 SVYGFIFIQPIFLNS
-144 SDTWYVYVP
+144 SGTWYVYTP

-165 KREFNN
+165 KRTFDN

-177 VNSSLEINDVV
+177 MNSSLEINDVV
-188 VSNQNI
+188 VSDQNI
-194 DDMKF
+194 DDMNF
-199 SQFGIGKNGLSLRNG
+199 SQFAIGKNGLSMRNG

-227 NIGNIKSDSTPF
+227 NVGNIKSDSTPF
-239 MKVKMKIDN
+239 MKIKMKLGDT
-248 SFQIVEKKL
+248 FDVVEKKL

-266 VISGTSVTSLLNSI
+266 VISGTSITSLLNSI

-311 KSDLMTIASTGI
+311 KNGMTSIPDTGI
-323 IVRLKYKSTV
+323 IVRLVYKSTV
-333 SSPTFSYTMENGTTT
+333 SSPTFSFNTVTER
-348 GTQRP
+348 Q
-353 IKYNDKTGSELTS
+353 IKYNDKYGSDLTL

-374 TPIGD
+374 TSIGD
-379 KTNGQYWL
+379 KSNGYYWL

>member
-1 MATVNCGYNNI
+1 MATVNCGFNDI

-22 AEESGKMANMRIEK
+22 AVNSGTMANMRIEK

-59 MGGDTGQIYL
+59 MGEDTGQIYL

-95 DLDGLFNKADFNS
+95 DLDGLYNKSDFNT
-108 FINQYRSSL
+108 FISEYRDSL
-117 ANSGNFANTLSY
+117 ANSGNLSDTLSY
-129 SVSGFIFVQPIFLNS
+129 SVYGFIFIQPIFLNS
-144 SDTWYVYVP
+144 SGTWYVYTP

-165 KREFNN
+165 KRTFDN
-171 MSNMFN
+171 MSNIFN
-177 VNSSLEINDVV
+177 MNSSLEINDVV
-188 VSNQNI
+188 VSDQNI
-194 DDMKF
+194 DDMNF
-199 SQFGIGKNGLSLRNG
+199 SQFAIGKNGLSMRNG

-227 NIGNIKSDSTPF
+227 NVGNIKSDSTPF
-239 MKVKMKIDN
+239 MKIKMKLGDT
-248 SFQIVEKKL
+248 FDVVEKKL

-266 VISGTSVTSLLNSI
+266 VISGTSITSLLNSI

-311 KSDLMTIASTGI
+311 KNGMTSIPDTGI
-323 IVRLKYKSTV
+323 IVRLVYKSTV
-333 SSPTFSYTMENGTTT
+333 SSPTFSFNTVTER
-348 GTQRP
+348 Q
-353 IKYNDKTGSELTS
+353 IKYNDKYGSDLTL

-374 TPIGD
+374 TSIGD
-379 KTNGQYWL
+379 KSNGYYWL

>member
-1 MATVNCGYNNI
+1 MATVNCGFNNI

-22 AEESGKMANMRIEK
+22 AVNSGTMANMRIEK

-59 MGGDTGQIYL
+59 MGEDTGQIYL

-95 DLDGLFNKADFNS
+95 DLDGLYNKSDFNT
-108 FINQYRSSL
+108 FISEYRDSL
-117 ANSGNFANTLSY
+117 ANSGNLSDTLSY
-129 SVSGFIFVQPIFLNS
+129 SVYGFIFIQPIFLNS
-144 SDTWYVYVP
+144 SGTWYVYTP

-165 KREFNN
+165 KRTFDN
-171 MSNMFN
+171 MSNIFN
-177 VNSSLEINDVV
+177 MNSSLEINDVV
-188 VSNQNI
+188 VSDQNI
-194 DDMKF
+194 DDMNF
-199 SQFGIGKNGLSLRNG
+199 SQFAIGKNGLSMRNG

-227 NIGNIKSDSTPF
+227 NVGNIKSDSTPF
-239 MKVKMKIDN
+239 MKIKMKLGDT
-248 SFQIVEKKL
+248 FDVVEKKL

-266 VISGTSVTSLLNSI
+266 VISGTSITSLLNSI

-311 KSDLMTIASTGI
+311 KNGMASIPDTGI
-323 IVRLKYKSTV
+323 IVRLVYKSTV
-333 SSPTFSYTMENGTTT
+333 SSPKFSFNTVTER
-348 GTQRP
+348 Q
-353 IKYNDKTGSELTS
+353 IKYNDKYGSDLTL

-374 TPIGD
+374 TSIGD
-379 KTNGQYWL
+379 KSNGYYWL

>member
-1 MATVNCGYNNI
+1 MATVNCGFNNI

-22 AEESGKMANMRIEK
+22 AVNSGTMANMRIEK

-59 MGGDTGQIYL
+59 MGEDTGQIYL

-95 DLDGLFNKADFNS
+95 DLDGLYNKSDFNT
-108 FINQYRSSL
+108 FISEYRDSL
-117 ANSGNFANTLSY
+117 ANSGNLSDTLSY
-129 SVSGFIFVQPIFLNS
+129 SVYGFIFIQPIFLNS
-144 SDTWYVYVP
+144 SGTWYVYTP

-165 KREFNN
+165 KRTFDN

-177 VNSSLEINDVV
+177 MNSSLEINDVV
-188 VSNQNI
+188 VSDQNI
-194 DDMKF
+194 DDMNF
-199 SQFGIGKNGLSLRNG
+199 SQFAIGKNGLSMRNG

-227 NIGNIKSDSTPF
+227 NVGNIKSDSTPF
-239 MKVKMKIDN
+239 MKIKMKLGDT
-248 SFQIVEKKL
+248 FDVVEKKL

-266 VISGTSVTSLLNSI
+266 VISGTSITSLLNSI

-311 KSDLMTIASTGI
+311 KNGMTSIPDTGI
-323 IVRLKYKSTV
+323 IVRLVYKSTV
-333 SSPTFSYTMENGTTT
+333 SSPKFSFNT
-348 GTQRP
+348 GTERQ
-353 IKYNDKTGSELTS
+353 IKYNDKYGSDLTL

-374 TPIGD
+374 TSIGD
-379 KTNGQYWL
+379 KWL

>member
-1 MATVNCGYNNI
+1 MATVNCGFNNI

-22 AEESGKMANMRIEK
+22 AVNSGTMANMRIEK

-59 MGGDTGQIYL
+59 MGEDTGQIYL

-74 VGVLIPHIKKESKYV
+74 VGILIPHIKKESKYV

-95 DLDGLFNKADFNS
+95 DLDGLYNKSDFNT
-108 FINQYRSSL
+108 FISEYRDSL
-117 ANSGNFANTLSY
+117 ANSGNLSDTLSY
-129 SVSGFIFVQPIFLNS
+129 SVYGFIFIQPIFLNS
-144 SDTWYVYVP
+144 SGTWYVYTP

-165 KREFNN
+165 KRTFDN
-171 MSNMFN
+171 MSNIFN
-177 VNSSLEINDVV
+177 MNSSLEINDVV
-188 VSNQNI
+188 VSDQNI
-194 DDMKF
+194 DDMNF
-199 SQFGIGKNGLSLRNG
+199 SQFAIGKNGLSMRNG

-227 NIGNIKSDSTPF
+227 NVGNIKSDSTPF
-239 MKVKMKIDN
+239 MKIKMKLGDT
-248 SFQIVEKKL
+248 FDVVEKKL

-266 VISGTSVTSLLNSI
+266 VISGTSITSLLNSI

-311 KSDLMTIASTGI
+311 KNGMASIPDTGI
-323 IVRLKYKSTV
+323 IVRLVYKSTV
-333 SSPTFSYTMENGTTT
+333 PSPTFSFNTVTER
-348 GTQRP
+348 Q
-353 IKYNDKTGSELTS
+353 IKYNDKYGSDLTL

-374 TPIGD
+374 TSIGD
-379 KTNGQYWL
+379 KWL

>member
-1 MATVNCGYNNI
+1 MATVNCGFNNI

-22 AEESGKMANMRIEK
+22 AVNSGTMANMRIEK

-59 MGGDTGQIYL
+59 MGEDTGQIYL

-95 DLDGLFNKADFNS
+95 DLDGLYNKSDFNT
-108 FINQYRSSL
+108 FISEYRDSL
-117 ANSGNFANTLSY
+117 ANSGNLSDTLSY
-129 SVSGFIFVQPIFLNS
+129 SVYGFIFIQPIFLNS
-144 SDTWYVYVP
+144 SGTWYVYTP

-165 KREFNN
+165 KRTFDN
-171 MSNMFN
+171 MSNIFN
-177 VNSSLEINDVV
+177 MNSSLEINDVV
-188 VSNQNI
+188 VSDQNI
-194 DDMKF
+194 DDMNF
-199 SQFGIGKNGLSLRNG
+199 SQFAIGKNGLSMRNG

-227 NIGNIKSDSTPF
+227 NVGNIKSDSTPF
-239 MKVKMKIDN
+239 MKIKMKLGDT
-248 SFQIVEKKL
+248 FDVVEKKL

-266 VISGTSVTSLLNSI
+266 VISGTSITSLLNSI

-311 KSDLMTIASTGI
+311 KNGMASIPDTGI
-323 IVRLKYKSTV
+323 IVRLVYKSTV
-333 SSPTFSYTMENGTTT
+333 PSPKFSFNTVTER
-348 GTQRP
+348 Q
-353 IKYNDKTGSELTS
+353 IKYNDKYGRDLTL

-374 TPIGD
+374 TSIGD
-379 KTNGQYWL
+379 ESNGYYWL

>member
-1 MATVNCGYNNI
+1 MATVNCGFNNI

-22 AEESGKMANMRIEK
+22 AVNSGTMANMRIEK

-59 MGGDTGQIYL
+59 MGEDTGQIYL

-95 DLDGLFNKADFNS
+95 DLDGLYNKSDFNT
-108 FINQYRSSL
+108 FISEYRDSL
-117 ANSGNFANTLSY
+117 ANSGNFSDTLSY
-129 SVSGFIFVQPIFLNS
+129 SVYGFIFIQPIFLNS
-144 SDTWYVYVP
+144 SGTWYVYTP

-165 KREFNN
+165 KRTFDN
-171 MSNMFN
+171 MSNIFN
-177 VNSSLEINDVV
+177 MNSSLEINDVV
-188 VSNQNI
+188 VSDQNI
-194 DDMKF
+194 DDMNF
-199 SQFGIGKNGLSLRNG
+199 SQFAIGKNGLSMRNG

-227 NIGNIKSDSTPF
+227 NVGNIKSDSTPF
-239 MKVKMKIDN
+239 MKIKMKLGDT
-248 SFQIVEKKL
+248 FDVVEKKL

-266 VISGTSVTSLLNSI
+266 VISGTSITSLLNSI

-311 KSDLMTIASTGI
+311 KNGMTSIPDTGI
-323 IVRLKYKSTV
+323 IVRLVYKSTV
-333 SSPTFSYTMENGTTT
+333 SSPTFSFNT
-348 GTQRP
+348 GTERQ
-353 IKYNDKTGSELTS
+353 IKYNDKYGSDLTL

-374 TPIGD
+374 TSIGD
-379 KTNGQYWL
+379 NWL

>member
-1 MATVNCGYNNI
+1 MATVNCGFNNI

-22 AEESGKMANMRIEK
+22 AVNSGTMANMRIEK

-59 MGGDTGQIYL
+59 MGEDTGQIYL

-95 DLDGLFNKADFNS
+95 DLDGLYNKSDFNT
-108 FINQYRSSL
+108 FISEYRNSL
-117 ANSGNFANTLSY
+117 ANSGNLSDTLSY
-129 SVSGFIFVQPIFLNS
+129 SVYGFIFIQPIFLNS
-144 SDTWYVYVP
+144 SGTWYVYTP

-165 KREFNN
+165 KRTFDN
-171 MSNMFN
+171 MSNIFN
-177 VNSSLEINDVV
+177 MNSSLEINDVV
-188 VSNQNI
+188 VSDQNI
-194 DDMKF
+194 DDMNF
-199 SQFGIGKNGLSLRNG
+199 SQFAIGKNGLSMRNG

-227 NIGNIKSDSTPF
+227 NVGNIKSDSTPF
-239 MKVKMKIDN
+239 MKIKMKLGDT
-248 SFQIVEKKL
+248 FDVVEKKL

-266 VISGTSVTSLLNSI
+266 VISGTSITSLLNSI

-311 KSDLMTIASTGI
+311 KNGMTSIPDTGI
-323 IVRLKYKSTV
+323 IVRLVYKSTV
-333 SSPTFSYTMENGTTT
+333 PSPKFSFNTVTER
-348 GTQRP
+348 Q
-353 IKYNDKTGSELTS
+353 IKYNDKYGIDLTL

-374 TPIGD
+374 TSIGD
-379 KTNGQYWL
+379 KWL

>member
-1 MATVNCGYNNI
+1 MATVNCGFNNI

-22 AEESGKMANMRIEK
+22 AVNSGTMANMRIEK

-59 MGGDTGQIYL
+59 MGEDTGQIYL

-95 DLDGLFNKADFNS
+95 DLDGLYNKSDFNT
-108 FINQYRSSL
+108 FISEYRDSL
-117 ANSGNFANTLSY
+117 ANSGNLSDTLSY
-129 SVSGFIFVQPIFLNS
+129 SVYGFIFIQPIFLNS
-144 SDTWYVYVP
+144 SGTWYVYTP

-165 KREFNN
+165 KRTFDN
-171 MSNMFN
+171 MSNIFN
-177 VNSSLEINDVV
+177 MNSSLEINDVV
-188 VSNQNI
+188 VSDQNI
-194 DDMKF
+194 DDMNF
-199 SQFGIGKNGLSLRNG
+199 SQFAIGKNGLSMRNG

-227 NIGNIKSDSTPF
+227 NVGNIKSDSTPF
-239 MKVKMKIDN
+239 MKIKMKLGDT
-248 SFQIVEKKL
+248 FDVVEKKL

-266 VISGTSVTSLLNSI
+266 VISGTSITSLLNSI

-311 KSDLMTIASTGI
+311 KNGMTSIPDTGI
-323 IVRLKYKSTV
+323 IVRLVYKSTV
-333 SSPTFSYTMENGTTT
+333 PSPMFSFNTITER
-348 GTQRP
+348 Q
-353 IKYNDKTGSELTS
+353 IKYNDKYGSDLTL

-374 TPIGD
+374 TSIGD
-379 KTNGQYWL
+379 NYWL

>member
-1 MATVNCGYNNI
+1 MATVNCGINNI

-22 AEESGKMANMRIEK
+22 AVNSGTMANMRIEK

-59 MGGDTGQIYL
+59 MGEDTGQIYL

-95 DLDGLFNKADFNS
+95 DLDGLYNKSDFNT
-108 FINQYRSSL
+108 FISEYRDSL
-117 ANSGNFANTLSY
+117 ANSGNLSDTLSY
-129 SVSGFIFVQPIFLNS
+129 SVYGFIFIQPIFLNS
-144 SDTWYVYVP
+144 SGTWYVYTP

-165 KREFNN
+165 KRTFDN
-171 MSNMFN
+171 MSNIFN
-177 VNSSLEINDVV
+177 MNSSLEINDVV
-188 VSNQNI
+188 VSDQNI
-194 DDMKF
+194 DDMNF
-199 SQFGIGKNGLSLRNG
+199 SQFAIGKNGLSMRNG

-227 NIGNIKSDSTPF
+227 NVGNIKSDSTPF
-239 MKVKMKIDN
+239 MKIKMKLGDT
-248 SFQIVEKKL
+248 FDVVEKKL

-266 VISGTSVTSLLNSI
+266 VISGTSITSLLNSI

-311 KSDLMTIASTGI
+311 KNGMTSIPDTGI
-323 IVRLKYKSTV
+323 IVRLVYKSTV
-333 SSPTFSYTMENGTTT
+333 SSPTFSFNTITER
-348 GTQRP
+348 Q
-353 IKYNDKTGSELTS
+353 IKYNDKYGSDLTL

-374 TPIGD
+374 TSIGD
-379 KTNGQYWL
+379 KSNGYYWL